1 MKSKH
6 QIYCLR
12 LLGVLAITSGWSV
25 LFNRLE
31 LGRENILML
40 FNVGVLLTSYI
51 TSGYQYG
58 ILASLFSVM
67 FFNYAYTE
75 PKGSFWITDRE
86 DFILTAFFLATTL
99 LTSNLKVRLQ
109 KQLKLARENE
119 QLAKEL
125 SLEQERIQFAME
137 KEQMRSHLLRS
148 ISHDLRTPLTGIA
161 GASSLIEESAGK
173 LDEESITSLAKDINE
188 QAEWLIQLIENIL
201 NMTKIE
207 SGNLCLEKK
216 PEAAEDDILAELA
229 AEADT
234 GASEDAADDDILAE
248 LGLEDTASD
257 EMIPDETVPPEDDV
271 IHNAVTYVKGRL
283 KQRTISVSIPEEV
296 LFAEMDGKMIVQVL
310 INLLDNSIKH
320 TKEEG
325 KIELKAW
332 KEKNKIWFCV
342 ADNGTGIKKQYLDK
356 IFEEFVTFHPRSKD
370 TGKGIGLGLAICKAI
385 ITAHGGEIIGENNE
399 DGGAKFSFWLWAGK
413 EETYGNRE

>member
-216 PEAAEDDILAELA
+216 PEAAED
-229 AEADT
+229 
-234 GASEDAADDDILAE
+234 
-248 LGLEDTASD
+248 
-257 EMIPDETVPPEDDV
+257 V
-271 IHNAVTYVKGRL
+271 IHNAVTYV
-283 KQRTISVSIPEEV
+283 
-296 LFAEMDGKMIVQVL
+296 IVQVL

>member
-216 PEAAEDDILAELA
+216 PEAAED
-229 AEADT
+229 
-234 GASEDAADDDILAE
+234 
-248 LGLEDTASD
+248 
-257 EMIPDETVPPEDDV
+257 V
-271 IHNAVTYVKGRL
+271 IHNAVTYVKRRL